1 VERRDRARVE
11 REEIQELVER
21 GVRVEGEADRTDVAG
36 FAAEAG
42 GVDGTDRLVLTPSP
56 RSQVRVAAAADEDGD
71 ADDGDQTPTWLTAEL
86 ALNPAVPT
94 AA

>member
-1 VERRDRARVE
+1 MERRGRARVE
-11 REEIQELVER
+11 REEIRELVEK
-21 GVRVEGEADRTDVAG
+21 GVRVGVEDDRIDVAG

-42 GVDGTDRLVLTPSP
+42 GVDGTVRLVLTPSR
-56 RSQVRVAAAADEDGD
+56 RSQARVAAAVGEDGD